1 MHVQYLEIWKHQSL
15 PPQKKHRSWGHV
27 HGLREARSRCNSCSN
42 LNSMW
47 DAIASSILGVSVHG
61 EGNQGSWCIG
71 TGGCFFL
78 LKQNFRMMATCSE
91 MGRMTWEE
99 NATKLRH
106 VDDIH
111 LCFALLKYYSSI
123 VTSNIPSPFVSFWE
137 LFAGSI
143 LFFKKEGSSNQFLYP
158 DSCNIHVK
166 WPRNDISS
174 VSTDPLHSIVKSDVQ
189 WKQDWNGNWKTT
201 NHHQPLLSLY
211 RSFLPPEMW
220 KFDMYKISF
229 HL

>member
-1 MHVQYLEIWKHQSL
+1 MGKETREVGALVPGGVFFCSNRISGWWPHVQRWVGW
-15 PPQKKHRSWGHV
+15 PGKKT
-27 HGLREARSRCNSCSN
+27 
-42 LNSMW
+42 
-47 DAIASSILGVSVHG
+47 AI
-61 EGNQGSWCIG
+61 
-71 TGGCFFL
+71 
-78 LKQNFRMMATCSE
+78 
-91 MGRMTWEE
+91 
-99 NATKLRH
+99 KLRH

-111 LCFALLKYYSSI
+111 LCFALLRYYSSI

-201 NHHQPLLSLY
+201 NHHQPVLSLY